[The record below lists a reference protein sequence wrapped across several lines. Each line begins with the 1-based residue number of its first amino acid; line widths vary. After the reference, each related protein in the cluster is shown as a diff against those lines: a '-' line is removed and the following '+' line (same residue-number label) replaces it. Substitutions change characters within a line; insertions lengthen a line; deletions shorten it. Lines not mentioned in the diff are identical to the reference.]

1 MLYRNYMKHVPLWEI
16 FIEERQGKIISDY
29 EHLDQ

>member
-1 MLYRNYMKHVPLWEI
+1 MLFKINMKHVPVWGI
-16 FIEERQGKIISDY
+16 FIERQGKIISDY